1 VGTIAKYG
9 VLWTLVV
16 LLLLGA
22 CGPNVTPQDI
32 QKLSDEQSVLL
43 LECQGRKIY
52 DDRGKEEADKYINQT
67 IAEVLKSKQ
76 KDMTVQYALAEDG
89 YYCDA
94 EERAAIAKEI
104 KREERY
110 AQWGFPAD
118 VQDMRPGLFGGAF
131 VDEVEYKIDSERTG
145 FWMGISKNKELKVST
160 TADSEAEMLELART
174 LKEKES
180 EGFDFTRAEYFGGKK
195 DLDQQTYSI
204 NGTICILNSK
214 DGLLLFGDQYPLGDA
229 FEQATRD
236 FEQGDGIVF
245 VGSQE

>member
-32 QKLSDEQSVLL
+32 QKLSDKQSALL
-43 LECQGRKIY
+43 LECQARKIY
-52 DDRGKEEADKYINQT
+52 DDRGKQETDKYINQT
-67 IAEVLKSKQ
+67 IDEVLKSKQ
-76 KDMTVQYALAEDG
+76 KNMTVQYALAEDG

-94 EERAAIAKEI
+94 EERAAIAKQA
-104 KREERY
+104 RRAERY

-131 VDEVEYKIDSERTG
+131 VDEVEYKIDSEHTG
-145 FWMGISKNKELKVST
+145 FWLDISKYKELEVST
-160 TADSEAEMLELART
+160 TADSEAEILELART

-229 FEQATRD
+229 YEQAKRD